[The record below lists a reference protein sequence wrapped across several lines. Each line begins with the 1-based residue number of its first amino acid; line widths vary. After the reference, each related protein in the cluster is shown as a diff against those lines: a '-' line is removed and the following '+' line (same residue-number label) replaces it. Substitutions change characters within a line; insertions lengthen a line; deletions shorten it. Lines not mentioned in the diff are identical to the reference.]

1 MRSLIKVG
9 FGLLIL
15 AFVLIAL
22 FYSMLRAQGTTR
34 PANPE
39 GRVVASETRAVG
51 KGITSV
57 ELGGPID
64 MTLRQ
69 GAMASLTVR
78 GEQRL
83 LGNIETMS
91 EGATLHIETKGM
103 LLHHKQPLQVVLV
116 LPAIDK
122 LRILGSGDSTVNGFS
137 GDKIDLQLHGSGNV
151 KFNGRFREVDAG
163 LQGSGDIELN
173 GGNCDQ
179 VDVNVAGSGG
189 MTVVGA
195 AKRFKVVQTG
205 SGDLDAEHLSA
216 DAVTVELTGS
226 GNAIVQARKS
236 AAVNLRG
243 SGEVNVHGNPD
254 QRAVTRSGSGDVTF
268 E

>member
-1 MRSLIKVG
+1 MRSLLKVG
-9 FGLLIL
+9 FGLLLL

-39 GRVVASETRAVG
+39 GRVVASEARHVG
-51 KGITSV
+51 NDVTSV

-69 GAMASLTVR
+69 GAVPSLTVR

-83 LGNIETMS
+83 LGNIETIS
-91 EGATLHIETKGM
+91 EGGTLHIETKGM

-116 LPAIDK
+116 LPAIDNV
-122 LRILGSGDSTVNGFS
+122 RIQGSGDSTINGFS

-151 KFNGRFREVDAG
+151 KFNGRFREVEAG

-179 VDVNVAGSGG
+179 VDVNVAGSGS

-195 AKRFKVVQTG
+195 AKRFKTVQTG

-216 DAVTVELTGS
+216 DTVTVELTGS
-226 GNAIVQARKS
+226 GSAIVQARKS

-243 SGEVNVHGNPD
+243 SGDVSVHGNPD
-254 QRAVTRSGSGDVTF
+254 QRAVTRNGSGDVTF
-268 E
+268 D